1 MKTISTEFFWSP
13 IPTRVFAY
21 PAIYRHM
28 TNTGLVSHCHRVPT
42 LVIIKESP
50 RVKYRTSVRGAMFL
64 GGRKRERLHNFNL
77 LKKAYD
83 LRSTAVHTGALK
95 GKSYVGLPKIW
106 AAVARRA
113 GITPMTIH
121 GMRHWFASAAAEMN
135 FSELVIAGML
145 GHSFNSV
152 TARYAVTPD
161 SALIAAADQVSER
174 LSGLLDIDVD

>member
-1 MKTISTEFFWSP
+1 
-13 IPTRVFAY
+13 
-21 PAIYRHM
+21 
-28 TNTGLVSHCHRVPT
+28 
-42 LVIIKESP
+42 
-50 RVKYRTSVRGAMFL
+50 
-64 GGRKRERLHNFNL
+64 
-77 LKKAYD
+77 
-83 LRSTAVHTGALK
+83 
-95 GKSYVGLPKIW
+95 
-106 AAVARRA
+106 
-113 GITPMTIH
+113 MTIH